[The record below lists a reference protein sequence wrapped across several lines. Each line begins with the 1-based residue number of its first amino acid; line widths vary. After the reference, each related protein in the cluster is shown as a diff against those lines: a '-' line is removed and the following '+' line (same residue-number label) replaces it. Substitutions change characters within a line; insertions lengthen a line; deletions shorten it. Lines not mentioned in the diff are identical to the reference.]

1 MNSKPGEFFLMWKN
15 EKNKLQQLKKTT
27 TNPEECKKGKKK
39 EDRDK

>member
-15 EKNKLQQLKKTT
+15 EQLKKTT

-39 EDRDK
+39 EDRDKQKL